1 MIGSIRITYRPS
13 KDDKDTTLYQDGYYD
28 GFADGFC
35 NGIVAT
41 SFGFVF
47 LFVIIGCVLSSI

>member
-1 MIGSIRITYRPS
+1 MI
-13 KDDKDTTLYQDGYYD
+13 DFKDTTLYQDGYYD

-35 NGIVAT
+35 NGIVA

-47 LFVIIGCVLSSI
+47 LVVIIGCALMGR